1 MLQAEKNNNITN
13 LVDRLDLLNDTLI
26 DLTSEVKNLH
36 IMVGQIDGL
45 ISGDWEC
52 PISGKNAGI
61 RPLVDVLEKLVN
73 QIKTNKNV
81 EGVT

>member
-13 LVDRLDLLNDTLI
+13 LVDRLDLLNDTLT

>member
-1 MLQAEKNNNITN
+1 MSQTKRNYNIIN
-13 LVDRLDLLNDTLI
+13 LVDRLDRLDVTLT
-26 DLTSEVKNLH
+26 DLTSEVKTLH
-36 IMVGQIDGL
+36 IMIGQIDGL

-73 QIKTNKNV
+73 QIKTNKNIKEV
-81 EGVT
+81 I